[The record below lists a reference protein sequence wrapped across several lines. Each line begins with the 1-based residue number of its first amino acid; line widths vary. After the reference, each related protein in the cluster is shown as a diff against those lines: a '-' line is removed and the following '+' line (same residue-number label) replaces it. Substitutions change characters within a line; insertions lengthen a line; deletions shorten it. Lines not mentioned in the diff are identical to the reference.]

1 MKIKTKSILFLRYA
15 SLLTSHDLIR
25 EELKRAE
32 AEQLRLRQRIVELEE
47 KVTQLHIQME
57 ERETQVLFFSYF
69 GRHSLIII
77 TQLLLITIN

>member
-57 ERETQVLFFSYF
+57 ERETQVLFLVILDDI
-69 GRHSLIII
+69 H
-77 TQLLLITIN
+77 